1 MRRAFKVVQRTYE
14 AHIITKQTA
23 SILFVL
29 LPKKP
34 YAVSLILTQIC
45 IDGSRYLNMFDRVK
59 NHRTETLLRRG
70 KWERRP
76 AMDGLDAA

>member
-1 MRRAFKVVQRTYE
+1 MSTALKVAQRAYE

-29 LPKKP
+29 LPKKLDS
-34 YAVSLILTQIC
+34 VSLILTQIC
-45 IDGSRYLNMFDRVK
+45 VDGRRYLNMFDRVK

-70 KWERRP
+70 KRERRP
-76 AMDGLDAA
+76 AMDGLDAT